1 MLISILGDVGS
12 GKTLLSTAL
21 AIMDDRPVFANYR
34 IHIDRWKMFY
44 PETLLKVPFGSL
56 VIMDEAW
63 SLIESRLTGRGINR
77 FFSYILF
84 ESRKL
89 GIDILMTDQLSRTI
103 DPRFRDMTNIEIHCE
118 AAIVGFEYHVFRL
131 SSYRYFVPKT
141 FIIPYEVAE
150 LIYPFYDSWEKIDN
164 IDSDLI
170 FSITKDKTDIIKEID
185 GYVEAVM
192 KLYPIGR
199 ITRSVVSDFCLRNN
213 LSKQYVGM
221 MYDRIVALRAQS
233 ED

>member
-21 AIMDDRPVFANYR
+21 AILDDRPVFANYK

-63 SLIESRLTGRGINR
+63 SIIESRLTGRGVNR

-118 AAIVGFEYHVFRL
+118 ATIVGFEYHVFRL
-131 SSYRYFVPKT
+131 SSYHYFQPKT

-150 LIYPFYDSWEKIDN
+150 KIYPFYDSWEKIDN

-170 FSITKDKTDIIKEID
+170 FNITKDKTDIIKEID
-185 GYVEAVM
+185 AHAEAILKLVPYPEIKKGIVSDYCLRNGVSKGYVE
-192 KLYPIGR
+192 PIYNE
-199 ITRSVVSDFCLRNN
+199 I
-213 LSKQYVGM
+213 
-221 MYDRIVALRAQS
+221 RAS
-233 ED
+233 RFKV